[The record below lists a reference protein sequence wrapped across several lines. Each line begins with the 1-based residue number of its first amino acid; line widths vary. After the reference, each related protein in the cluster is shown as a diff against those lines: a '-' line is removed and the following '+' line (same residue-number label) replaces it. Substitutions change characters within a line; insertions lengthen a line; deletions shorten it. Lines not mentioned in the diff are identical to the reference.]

1 MVFPPGISSSSRHA
15 SSRVLAGRASRGALP
30 SSATSACPSACP
42 SLGLACKSTSLR
54 DQLRDSSFTVSRSS
68 DGLADAMPSLSPSR
82 PVSFIDW
89 PRFVAPD
96 VDGSCCGW
104 VSLELTREIRVSADG
119 GRFPKSPCMRAPAHD
134 AAHPQ
139 RSVHAARATLRV
151 ALSWLKREAKILT
164 CGDWASGTTHFGFVP
179 IVISGCPRC
188 MTAAFR
194 LVTCPRFGRAGG
206 KWAFLG
212 FFTRWLRDARRRRTR
227 AGSTCAGR
235 CGPRGPVM
243 EQVDNHTLPHSAA
256 RGRRACSAFPL
267 PAACKCH
274 AACVHRA
281 PSSKNEIPTRRSSPR
296 HQVRA
301 LRPRLTSPAR
311 VSPVPPASVDSGQR
325 GGSVVVL
332 NFRVSNERKLQRS
345 LASPP
350 PYGLGSWG
358 TAPTAGFSGN
368 GGDGA
373 RRGAGHAAANG
384 TRCEPARAT
393 WCYHG
398 GEPEFWGTGH
408 GAGRR
413 YARGVLARVFGTF
426 RAGRLH
432 ACTH

>member
-1 MVFPPGISSSSRHA
+1 MQVDVFTRPAARLFVHCFEIQRWPCR
-15 SSRVLAGRASRGALP
+15 
-30 SSATSACPSACP
+30 
-42 SLGLACKSTSLR
+42 R
-54 DQLRDSSFTVSRSS
+54 DAIVV
-68 DGLADAMPSLSPSR
+68 P
-82 PVSFIDW
+82 
-89 PRFVAPD
+89 VAPRLVHRLATFRRARCRRQLLRLGVFGAHTRD
-96 VDGSCCGW
+96 PRLRRRR
-104 VSLELTREIRVSADG
+104 SLPYVALHACTCARRG
-119 GRFPKSPCMRAPAHD
+119 PP
-134 AAHPQ
+134 HPQ

-281 PSSKNEIPTRRSSPR
+281 PSSKNEIPTRRSSPGHHAR
-296 HQVRA
+296 VP
-301 LRPRLTSPAR
+301 RPRRTSPAR
-311 VSPVPPASVDSGQR
+311 VSPARPRQLT
-325 GGSVVVL
+325 VVNAV
-332 NFRVSNERKLQRS
+332 FRC
-345 LASPP
+345 
-350 PYGLGSWG
+350 
-358 TAPTAGFSGN
+358 
-368 GGDGA
+368 
-373 RRGAGHAAANG
+373 RR
-384 TRCEPARAT
+384 ES
-393 WCYHG
+393 
-398 GEPEFWGTGH
+398 
-408 GAGRR
+408 
-413 YARGVLARVFGTF
+413 
-426 RAGRLH
+426 
-432 ACTH
+432 